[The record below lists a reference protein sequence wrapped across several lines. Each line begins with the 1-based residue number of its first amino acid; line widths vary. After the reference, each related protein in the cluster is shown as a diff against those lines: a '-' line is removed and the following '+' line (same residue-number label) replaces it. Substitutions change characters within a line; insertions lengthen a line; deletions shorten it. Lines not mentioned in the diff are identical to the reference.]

1 MFLPVSEVEP
11 RSLVKMV
18 PVHHSSTK
26 QLNLELGEREE
37 TRTYNYDRGRGG
49 LGLSQNKILLCFP
62 SETTILCNL
71 CWSTTPLWHRTGGY
85 MSKSGLLPKYF
96 CPFMCRNKKE
106 NTNHQRGVSHAAHS
120 LCSGII
126 DGEMKKKRQKQ
137 TYLVAEML
145 ISGFCLWKSYKWLIS
160 IGPSAG

>member
-37 TRTYNYDRGRGG
+37 MRTYNYDRGRGR
-49 LGLSQNKILLCFP
+49 LSLSQNKILLCFP

-71 CWSTTPLWHRTGGY
+71 CWSTTPSDTAQEDTCPRVDYCPNISVLSCAEIKREHQPPERSLSCSPLVVLGHNRRRDEEEKTKTNI
-85 MSKSGLLPKYF
+85 SRSRNANIRLLSL
-96 CPFMCRNKKE
+96 KKL
-106 NTNHQRGVSHAAHS
+106 QVV
-120 LCSGII
+120 
-126 DGEMKKKRQKQ
+126 D
-137 TYLVAEML
+137 
-145 ISGFCLWKSYKWLIS
+145 
-160 IGPSAG
+160 